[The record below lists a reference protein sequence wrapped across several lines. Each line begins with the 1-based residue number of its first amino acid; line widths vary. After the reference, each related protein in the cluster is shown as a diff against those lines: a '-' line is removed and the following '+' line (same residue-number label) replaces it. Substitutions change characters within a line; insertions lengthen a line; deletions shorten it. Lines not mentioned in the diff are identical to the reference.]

1 MNLVEFLFAFFAVF
15 GFSGFWLLWTKFV
28 YSLEEKPGSKE
39 VIEVNPM
46 HKLLRKIAAFFR
58 WLQQAGKEQRKR
70 LITRGARDRKD
81 DDATGV
87 D

>member
-39 VIEVNPM
+39 VIEA
-46 HKLLRKIAAFFR
+46 K
-58 WLQQAGKEQRKR
+58 
-70 LITRGARDRKD
+70 
-81 DDATGV
+81 
-87 D
+87 